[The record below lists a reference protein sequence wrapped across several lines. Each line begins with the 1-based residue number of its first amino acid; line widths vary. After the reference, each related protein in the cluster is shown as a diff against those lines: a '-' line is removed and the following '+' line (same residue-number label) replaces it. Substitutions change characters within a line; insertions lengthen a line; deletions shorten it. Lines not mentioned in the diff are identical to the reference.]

1 MKKTIKG
8 INFNWFLKTYD
19 EKDLVKV
26 DISDCKKVDLP
37 NQPFEL
43 PVNNFN
49 LNDIEQKEPEIK
61 QLNSQS
67 YHESSLILSLLSQLN
82 SAELSPNNDRASP
95 NPNITEFDNIPI
107 AILKN
112 NKADLLKKLG
122 ISFDTDNGLALS
134 PELPQLANIYG
145 YQINGSADNPII
157 SAK

>member
-1 MKKTIKG
+1 MNISHDRVVLYFILIFATLFIY
-8 INFNWFLKTYD
+8 TS
-19 EKDLVKV
+19 LVV
-26 DISDCKKVDLP
+26 M
-37 NQPFEL
+37 
-43 PVNNFN
+43 

>member
-1 MKKTIKG
+1 MDFTKG
-8 INFNWFLKTYD
+8 IAVNISHDRVVLYFILIFATLFIYTS
-19 EKDLVKV
+19 LVV
-26 DISDCKKVDLP
+26 M
-37 NQPFEL
+37 
-43 PVNNFN
+43 

-61 QLNSQS
+61 QLNSHS

>member
-1 MKKTIKG
+1 MDFTKG
-8 INFNWFLKTYD
+8 IAVNISHDRVVLYFILIFATLFIYTS
-19 EKDLVKV
+19 LVV
-26 DISDCKKVDLP
+26 M
-37 NQPFEL
+37 
-43 PVNNFN
+43 

-61 QLNSQS
+61 QLNSQP

>member
-1 MKKTIKG
+1 MVCLNISKLSEFVRELHL
-8 INFNWFLKTYD
+8 INK
-19 EKDLVKV
+19 
-26 DISDCKKVDLP
+26 
-37 NQPFEL
+37 
-43 PVNNFN
+43 
-49 LNDIEQKEPEIK
+49 
-61 QLNSQS
+61 
-67 YHESSLILSLLSQLN
+67 
-82 SAELSPNNDRASP
+82 ASP